1 MTFRQMLLLDAEIR
15 RHLSL
20 AKATNDDVM
29 KRSHIEV
36 AEALMAAFREVERR
50 PTQWTAYELA
60 PRTPS
65 CPRHSSAKK
74 AGCCRVRK
82 KCRGR

>member
-36 AEALMAAFREVERR
+36 ARL
-50 PTQWTAYELA
+50 
-60 PRTPS
+60 
-65 CPRHSSAKK
+65 
-74 AGCCRVRK
+74 
-82 KCRGR
+82 